1 MLVEKISACDKE
13 GNLSVRERERERE
26 RENISLRD

>member
-26 RENISLRD
+26 NISLRD

>member
-1 MLVEKISACDKE
+1 MLAEKISACDKE